1 MKLSREEKKARLMER
16 LEKAADELLDWEDQ
30 NRKPTLTQLEDIV
43 LALRKQI
50 GEEMAEEV
58 IGRMEAKAMVPGPSC
73 PKCGQEMRYKGEK
86 ETQVE
91 SRARAL
97 KIKRGYY
104 YCPECKEGIFPPG

>member
-73 PKCGQEMRYKGEK
+73 PKCGKEMLYKGQREK
-86 ETQVE
+86 DVE
-91 SRARAL
+91 SRAGEL
-97 KIKRGYY
+97 SLERGYY
-104 YCPECKEGIFPPG
+104 VCPECDTGIFPPG

>member
-1 MKLSREEKKARLMER
+1 MSLSREEKKARLMER
-16 LEKAADELLDWEDQ
+16 LEKAADELLDWEEQ

-73 PKCGQEMRYKGEK
+73 PKCGKEMHYKGQREK
-86 ETQVE
+86 DVE
-91 SRARAL
+91 SRAGEL
-97 KIKRGYY
+97 SLERGYY
-104 YCPECKEGIFPPG
+104 VCPECDKGIFPPG

>member
-1 MKLSREEKKARLMER
+1 MSLSREEKKARLMDR
-16 LEKAADELLDWEDQ
+16 LEKAAEELLDWEEQ

-73 PKCGQEMRYKGEK
+73 PKCGKEMHYKGQREK
-86 ETQVE
+86 DVE
-91 SRARAL
+91 SRAGEL
-97 KIKRGYY
+97 SLERGYY
-104 YCPECKEGIFPPG
+104 VCPECDEGIFPPG